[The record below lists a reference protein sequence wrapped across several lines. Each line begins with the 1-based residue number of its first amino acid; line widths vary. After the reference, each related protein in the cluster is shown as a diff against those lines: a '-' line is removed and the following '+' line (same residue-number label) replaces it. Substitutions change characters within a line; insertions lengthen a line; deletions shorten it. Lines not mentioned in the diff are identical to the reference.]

1 MLFMNVYVVKSIKM
15 YTGMVNT
22 KLRIVVP
29 SGGNREG
36 ERDRNASGR
45 GTQGAATNLIMCSF
59 FKNKTKQNQK
69 HL

>member
-1 MLFMNVYVVKSIKM
+1 MNVYVVKSIKTC
-15 YTGMVNT
+15 TGMVNI

-29 SGGNREG
+29 SGGNGEG

-45 GTQGAATNLIMCSF
+45 GTQGAATKLITCSF
-59 FKNKTKQNQK
+59 FKNKTKQKQNQK